1 MASCP
6 ECGSRLVYD
15 RESRSYV
22 CERCGGTYT
31 QQDLLMEREKLL
43 AKKFDEEKRKR
54 SRSEYLEWW
63 LSAKQTR

>member
-1 MASCP
+1 MAFCP

-31 QQDLLMEREKLL
+31 QQDLLIEREKNL
-43 AKKFDEEKRKR
+43 AKKFVDERKR
-54 SRSEYLEWW
+54 RDRTEYLEWW
-63 LSAKQTR
+63 LSAKESR